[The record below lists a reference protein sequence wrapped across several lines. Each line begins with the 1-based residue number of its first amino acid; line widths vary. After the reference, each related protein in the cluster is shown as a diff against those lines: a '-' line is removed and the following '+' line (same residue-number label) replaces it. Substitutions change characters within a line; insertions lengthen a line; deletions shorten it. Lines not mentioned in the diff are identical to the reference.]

1 MAFDQ
6 SAVGK
11 TFGPHDFTYDW
22 QRAVLYALGCG
33 AGPDELDLLLEGRG
47 PKVLPT
53 FSVVPAFAPLL
64 ESLMKLGGNM
74 LTLVHGAQKIVMHGA
89 IPPEGKLATTAKI
102 TGLYDKGKG
111 ALAFIHTE
119 SKDQK
124 GKLLFET
131 EWQIFFR
138 GEGGFGGE
146 KGPETPPY
154 EPPAGLAP
162 YLSIRMPTQPTQA
175 LLYRLGSSDLNPIHS
190 DPEIAA
196 KAGFEKPILHG
207 LATYGH
213 AGRAAIKGL
222 MGGDP
227 ERLISLEG
235 RFSKPVYPGDTIV
248 TDLFAIKPGEAY
260 FTSWVEERKEP
271 VITLGRVTYKT

>member
-1 MAFDQ
+1 MAFDF

-11 TFGPHDFTYDW
+11 TFGPHSYTYDW
-22 QRAVLYALGCG
+22 QRTALYALGCG
-33 AGPDELDLLLEGRG
+33 AGTDELDLLIESRG

-53 FSVVPAFAPLL
+53 FSVVPAFAPLI
-64 ESLMKLGGNM
+64 ESLGNLGGNM
-74 LTLVHGAQKIVMHGA
+74 LTLVHGAQKCVIHA
-89 IPPEGKLATTAKI
+89 PLPPEATLKTTAKV

-111 ALAFIHTE
+111 ALAFIATE
-119 SKDQK
+119 SQDEK

-154 EPPAGLAP
+154 EAPAGMTPTA
-162 YLSIRMPTQPTQA
+162 SFEMPTQPTQA
-175 LLYRLGSSDLNPIHS
+175 LLYRLGGSDLNPIHS
-190 DPEIAA
+190 DPEIAG
-196 KAGFEKPILHG
+196 KAGFERPILHG

-213 AGRAAIKGL
+213 AARAAIKGL
-222 MGGDP
+222 MNGDSD
-227 ERLISLEG
+227 RLLSIEG
-235 RFSKPVYPGDTIV
+235 RFSKPVYPGDTIM
-248 TDLFAIKPGEAY
+248 TDLFAIKPGELY
-260 FTSWVEERKEP
+260 FVTWVKERKEP

>member
-1 MAFDQ
+1 MAFDL
-6 SAVGK
+6 SVVGK
-11 TFGPHDFTYDW
+11 TFGPHRFTYDW
-22 QRAVLYALGCG
+22 QRTALYALGCG
-33 AGPDELDLLLEGRG
+33 AGTDELDLLLEARG

-64 ESLMKLGGNM
+64 ESLVKLGGNM
-74 LTLVHGAQKIVMHGA
+74 LTLVHGAQKVVMHGP
-89 IPPEGKLATTAKI
+89 IPSEGTLDTTARV

-119 SKDQK
+119 SKDGA

-154 EPPAGLAP
+154 EPPAGMSPTVSLEM
-162 YLSIRMPTQPTQA
+162 STQPTQA

-196 KAGFEKPILHG
+196 KAGFERPILHG

-213 AGRAAIKGL
+213 AARAAIKGL
-222 MGGDP
+222 MDGDSD
-227 ERLISLEG
+227 RLLSVEG
-235 RFSKPVYPGDTIV
+235 RFSKPVYPGDTIM

-260 FTSWVEERKEP
+260 FVSWVKERKEP
-271 VITLGRVTYKT
+271 VITLGRVTYRV